1 MAKFVALL
9 RAINVAAQR
18 KVPMEDLRAL
28 AAELGFGNPRTLIA
42 SGNLIFESDQE
53 CTHFEEVLEEG
64 LKQRF
69 GFPVDVMVRTAQQWE
84 EYCAA
89 KPFPA
94 EGALKPS
101 FLLLYVGK
109 EAADDRTVEA
119 LRARA
124 VDGERVGRTGD
135 AVWIYF
141 ANGGGRS
148 KLSGGPRPGLWTGRN
163 WRTALKIQ
171 DLLVEQS

>member
-1 MAKFVALL
+1 MARSVALL

-18 KVPMEDLRAL
+18 KVPMADLRAL
-28 AAELGFGNPRTLIA
+28 AAELGLGNPRTLIA
-42 SGNLIFESDQE
+42 SGNLVFDS
-53 CTHFEEVLEEG
+53 EEKPPVLEAVLEEG

-69 GFPVDVMVRTAQQWE
+69 GFSVDVMVRSAEQWAD
-84 EYCAA
+84 YCAA
-89 KPFPA
+89 NPFP
-94 EGALKPS
+94 EESELKPN

-109 EAADDRTVEA
+109 EAADDVAVGA

-124 VDGERVGRTGD
+124 D
-135 AVWIYF
+135 ADEKVARAHDALWIYF

-163 WRTALKIQ
+163 WRTALKIR
-171 DLLVEQS
+171 DMLEQ